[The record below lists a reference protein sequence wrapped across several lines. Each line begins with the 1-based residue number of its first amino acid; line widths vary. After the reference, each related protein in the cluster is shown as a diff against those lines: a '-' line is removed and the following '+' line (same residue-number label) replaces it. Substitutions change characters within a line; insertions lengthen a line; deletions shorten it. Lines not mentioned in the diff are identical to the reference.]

1 MLVEVRR
8 VGVSD
13 AGAATLDGRLHI
25 SSPLSSMAVFLG
37 HGGGEVHCG

>member
-8 VGVSD
+8 AGVSYV
-13 AGAATLDGRLHI
+13 GAATLDGRLHV
-25 SSPLSSMAVFLG
+25 SSPLSSMVVFLG